1 MTNNKGFNH
10 ILVTH
15 QGGGRQATNG
25 HSGRANTDRHA
36 GRQGGGMDKQR
47 GINIGHPPALL
58 N

>member
-36 GRQGGGMDKQR
+36 GRQGGEWTSKG
-47 GINIGHPPALL
+47 A
-58 N
+58 